1 MPQTLEPVG
10 SNSSAIGIHWLSAA
24 LVSGGSAAPQVGQDH
39 TGNGEVPGSVARSAA
54 RIACVAVDHREQS
67 RATPRTAPH
76 RTEGI
81 VQPLDLLLESEGG
94 EDVADVVAEAVDVGK

>member
-1 MPQTLEPVG
+1 VPQTLEPVG

-54 RIACVAVDHREQS
+54 RIACVAVDHREQVTGH
-67 RATPRTAPH
+67 ATNGTAPKASSS
-76 RTEGI
+76 RWICSSNPKGVKTSRMLSLK
-81 VQPLDLLLESEGG
+81 PSM
-94 EDVADVVAEAVDVGK
+94 